1 MEWMSE
7 VMKAVLYFVIGG
19 LMVSVST
26 YLGTMG
32 RGFLAAFVST
42 FPAITGVT
50 IILIYL
56 NGGTDVATTYAKH
69 LLWLVP
75 AWLAYVGILIVVIP
89 RAGFWLA
96 MMTALTI
103 YMILVALIRL
113 ASR

>member
-1 MEWMSE
+1 MTEE
-7 VMKAVLYFVIGG
+7 MKSVLYFVIGG

-26 YLGTMG
+26 YFGTMG

-56 NGGTDVATTYAKH
+56 NGGTEVATTYAKH

-75 AWLAYVGILIVVIP
+75 AWLGHVGIFIMVIP
-89 RAGFWLA
+89 RAGFWTA
-96 MMTALTI
+96 MLTAFTL
-103 YMILVALIRL
+103 Y
-113 ASR
+113 

>member
-1 MEWMSE
+1 MTEE
-7 VMKAVLYFVIGG
+7 MKAVLYFVIGG

-26 YLGTMG
+26 YFGTTG

-56 NGGTDVATTYAKH
+56 NGGTEVATTYAKH

-75 AWLAYVGILIVVIP
+75 AWLTYVGILIVVIP
-89 RAGFWLA
+89 RAGFWVA
-96 MMTALTI
+96 MLTALTI
-103 YMILVALIRL
+103 YMILVAVIRL

>member
-1 MEWMSE
+1 MNELVKST
-7 VMKAVLYFVIGG
+7 LYFVIGG
-19 LMVSVST
+19 LMVSLST

-56 NGGTDVATTYAKH
+56 NSGGDIAATYAKH

-75 AWLAYVGILIVVIP
+75 AWLAYVGILIVAIP
-89 RAGFWLA
+89 RVGFWLS
-96 MMTALTI
+96 MVLALTI
-103 YMILVALIRL
+103 YMLFVAVIRL
-113 ASR
+113 AVR